1 MATTGVLEAI
11 KVIELVEIIP
21 KYDGERSKLDGF
33 IAAVEQILGLIKGEE
48 RSNVGV
54 IALRAVRS
62 KIIGAADRVLDLDET
77 ELNWDQIK
85 KILVSHF
92 KDKRSE
98 QDLIMEL
105 THIKEKK
112 LELEAL
118 YTKVMT
124 LKKALVSLLKANEQS
139 IILKG
144 EKIKW
149 YEEMALNAFVSALK
163 GPIGVTIRN
172 MEGLNIAK
180 AYEIAC
186 REKNLIALAE
196 TNSDQGAQES
206 AKSQD
211 KTTEEVQ
218 KQVEKEEPQTIETQ
232 RETGFWSQYQW
243 GGSNQP
249 PFPIPFTM
257 PNANGWPGF
266 GFSYPMMGNPFR
278 TDNFNQREA
287 YNYQRPYRNYQNRNQ
302 RWNQGQANRDRPWN
316 NYGHNTSSNNGRER
330 GQLAIEAPNNTGGS
344 GRSGMSRNVNNS
356 NNSGQ
361 SRQTY
366 NSYNSNNSNNSNNS
380 GRSFNSSN
388 TSDRTG
394 NQAQIRGQL
403 HNIQEDEANFSQP
416 ASNNPQDI

>member
-11 KVIELVEIIP
+11 KVIDLVEIIP
-21 KYDGERSKLDGF
+21 KYDGEGGKLEGF
-33 IAAVEQILGLIKGEE
+33 IAAVEQVLGLIKGEE
-48 RSNVGV
+48 RSNVGL

-62 KIIGAADRVLDLDET
+62 KIVGAADRVVDLDET

-85 KILVSHF
+85 KILVSRF

-112 LELEAL
+112 LEVEAL

-124 LKKALVSLLKANEQS
+124 LKKALVSLVKSSEHNIL
-139 IILKG
+139 LKG

-149 YEEMALNAFVSALK
+149 YEEMVLNAFVSALK

-186 REKNLIALAE
+186 REKNLGALE
-196 TNSDQGAQES
+196 EINSDQKTQES
-206 AKSQD
+206 PESKD
-211 KTTEEVQ
+211 KTIEEVQ
-218 KQVEKEEPQTIETQ
+218 KQVEKEEPQTIETHK
-232 RETGFWSQYQW
+232 ETGVWSQYQW
-243 GGSNQP
+243 GGNNQH
-249 PFPIPFTM
+249 PFPMPFTM
-257 PNANGWPGF
+257 PNMNGWPGF

-278 TDNFNQREA
+278 AGNFNQGETS
-287 YNYQRPYRNYQNRNQ
+287 NYQRPYRSYQNRNP

-316 NYGHNTSSNNGRER
+316 NYGYNNNNGRER
-330 GQLAIEAPNNTGGS
+330 GQLAIEAPKNTEGS
-344 GRSGMSRNVNNS
+344 GQSRMSKNFSNS

-361 SRQTY
+361 SRQ
-366 NSYNSNNSNNSNNS
+366 SYSSYNSNNSNNS
-380 GRSFNSSN
+380 GRSFNSNN
-388 TSDRTG
+388 TPDRRG
-394 NQAQIRGQL
+394 NQASIRGQL
-403 HNIQEDEANFSQP
+403 HNIQEDEANLSQL

>member
-21 KYDGERSKLDGF
+21 KYDGEGSKLDGF

-85 KILVSHF
+85 KTLVSHF

-139 IILKG
+139 MILKG

-206 AKSQD
+206 TKSQG

-243 GGSNQP
+243 GGNNQP

-316 NYGHNTSSNNGRER
+316 NYGHNSNNGRER
-330 GQLAIEAPNNTGGS
+330 
-344 GRSGMSRNVNNS
+344 
-356 NNSGQ
+356 GQ